1 MRQQRTIA
9 KSRDYSGVF
18 LAVILLG
25 VVAVVLG
32 LTMVAAHPAS
42 PAILAFEQSLQ

>member
-25 VVAVVLG
+25 VVAV
-32 LTMVAAHPAS
+32 
-42 PAILAFEQSLQ
+42 AFEQSLQ